1 MPGVKFQMIIEN
13 IKRII
18 AKRWTRWLCFIF
30 LLVDLAALYWINIMK
45 HDFYYP
51 SSYEDAYRISVWL
64 ILVAVLIIIVLFM
77 GFRKAQRA
85 MD

>member
-1 MPGVKFQMIIEN
+1 MIIET

-18 AKRWTRWLCFIF
+18 EKRWARWLCFIF
-30 LLVDLAALYWINIMK
+30 LLSDLAALYWINIIK

-51 SSYEDAYRISVWL
+51 LNYEDAYRISVWL

-77 GFRKAQRA
+77 SFRKVQRT